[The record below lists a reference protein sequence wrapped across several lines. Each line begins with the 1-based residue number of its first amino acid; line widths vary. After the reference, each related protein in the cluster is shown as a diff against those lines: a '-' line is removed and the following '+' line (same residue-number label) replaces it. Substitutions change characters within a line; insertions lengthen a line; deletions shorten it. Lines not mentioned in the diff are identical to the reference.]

1 MIRCLIIEDMPEH
14 LPSREIIPDQKGV
27 LMSDASPIRDSD
39 RIPTDYTLFRR
50 QVHLLNGKIEPAFYS
65 TREDQV
71 PDPYAW
77 ECSSSSIIEGF
88 MWALTVPEFADHE
101 AEDDDRTQEIGN
113 MMSFAMSQGLTEEQV
128 LECYRQ
134 AFAIASKK

>member
-1 MIRCLIIEDMPEH
+1 
-14 LPSREIIPDQKGV
+14 
-27 LMSDASPIRDSD
+27 
-39 RIPTDYTLFRR
+39 
-50 QVHLLNGKIEPAFYS
+50 
-65 TREDQV
+65 
-71 PDPYAW
+71 
-77 ECSSSSIIEGF
+77 